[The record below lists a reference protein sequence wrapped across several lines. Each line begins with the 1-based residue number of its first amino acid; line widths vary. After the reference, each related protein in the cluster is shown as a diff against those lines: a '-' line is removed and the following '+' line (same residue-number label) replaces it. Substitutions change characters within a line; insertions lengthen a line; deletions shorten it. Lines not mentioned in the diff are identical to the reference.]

1 MRVFIWLLP
10 IGILLYIWRFPRAES
25 RCAVLRLL
33 ATSIDS
39 GISPGGLL
47 SSLGR
52 EAGFREREK
61 LTRLAETFDAG
72 SSVSQSID
80 AMGTYFPA
88 EVQTELR
95 VAEACG
101 VLPQT
106 ITRVADEWQSRQD
119 RFSTEWDRLCMYL
132 AMVSMVIWGI
142 IAFLGVY
149 IVPKFK
155 AIADDLGLAFGNNQE
170 SVIQGLPVGSGGA
183 GLGGLQIATIDGI
196 SRIWG
201 WIDFCALI
209 VASLVVLALMPMF
222 FRFLTGHRLG
232 SVWGKIAS
240 RFWPQRDTSLLLRVL
255 RVPIEAGRPLNA
267 GLSELEVHHPYS
279 YMRGKIQKIN
289 ESVERGESC
298 WDVMRE
304 MKLLNAQELG
314 LIHSAETRGHLPWV
328 LTEMANSIENRQ
340 RDRLQ
345 LLGTLMQPVAVFVVA
360 IPVLGI
366 AWGVI
371 SFLLSMMRIL

>member
-10 IGILLYIWRFPRAES
+10 IGILLYVWRFPRAES

-33 ATSIDS
+33 ATALNS
-39 GISPGGLL
+39 GVSPGGLL

-52 EAGFREREK
+52 EAGFWEREK
-61 LTRLAETFDAG
+61 LTKLAETFDAG
-72 SSVSQSID
+72 ASVAQSID
-80 AMGTYFPA
+80 AMGTYFPV

-149 IVPKFK
+149 IVPKFRS
-155 AIADDLGLAFGNNQE
+155 IAEDMGLGSEENQAGI
-170 SVIQGLPVGSGGA
+170 IQGLPGGA
-183 GLGGLQIATIDGI
+183 GPGGAQIATIDGI
-196 SRIWG
+196 SRFWG

-209 VASLVVLALMPMF
+209 VASIIVLALMPMF
-222 FRFLTGHRLG
+222 FRFLIGHRLG
-232 SVWGKIAS
+232 SVWGKFAS
-240 RFWPQRDTSLLLRVL
+240 RYWPHRDTSLLLRAL
-255 RVPIEAGRPLNA
+255 RVPIGADRPLNVA
-267 GLSELEVHHPYS
+267 LSELEVHHPYS
-279 YMRGKIQKIN
+279 YMRSKIQKIN
-289 ESVERGESC
+289 QAVKSGESC
-298 WDVMRE
+298 WEVLRE

-345 LLGTLMQPVAVFVVA
+345 LLGELMQPVAVLVVA

-371 SFLLSMMRIL
+371 SFLLSMMRIQ